1 MAVTST
7 GADRILTLS
16 VSGEVDHHG
25 AGEIMAE
32 VERQVETLLP
42 LRMTLDLG
50 DVTFMDS
57 SGIAVVLRCYKR
69 MGEQG
74 GALTVKNTPDQAMK
88 VLRAAGL
95 ERMIHFE

>member
-7 GADRILTLS
+7 GADRALTLS
-16 VSGEVDHHG
+16 VTGEVDHHG

-50 DVTFMDS
+50 GVTFMDS

-69 MGEQG
+69 IGELG
-74 GALTVKNTPDQAMK
+74 GSLTVKNTPGQALK

-95 ERMIHFE
+95 DRMIHFE